1 MLSLRQKTYI
11 LTSQIPKGKVLTY
24 KELAYLASIP
34 SPRLVGLY
42 LHQNPYPNIS
52 CYRVVNASGKVA
64 QTYAF
69 GGGNIQKE
77 RLEKDGIIFT
87 RHKIDLEKYL
97 WRPKL
102 NEIKKLQKLLNQNFL
117 KFIYEQSKRSEQ
129 NAKGSSTQKNS

>member
-11 LTSQIPKGKVLTY
+11 LTSQIPQGKVLTY
-24 KELAYLASIP
+24 KELAFLASIP

-42 LHQNPYPNIS
+42 LHQNPYSNIP

-87 RHKIDLEKYL
+87 KDKINLEKYL
-97 WRPKL
+97 WHPNL
-102 NEIKKLQKLLNQNFL
+102 TEIRNLQKLFNQNL
-117 KFIYEQSKRSEQ
+117 PKFIYEQSSKRSR
-129 NAKGSSTQKNS
+129 APKNSR

>member
-11 LTSQIPKGKVLTY
+11 LTSQIPQGKVLTY
-24 KELAYLASIP
+24 KELTFLASIP

-42 LHQNPYPNIS
+42 LHQNPYSNIP

-87 RHKIDLEKYL
+87 KDKINLEKYL
-97 WRPKL
+97 WHPNL
-102 NEIKKLQKLLNQNFL
+102 TEIRNLQKLFNQNFS
-117 KFIYEQSKRSEQ
+117 KFIYEQSSKRSR
-129 NAKGSSTQKNS
+129 APKNSR